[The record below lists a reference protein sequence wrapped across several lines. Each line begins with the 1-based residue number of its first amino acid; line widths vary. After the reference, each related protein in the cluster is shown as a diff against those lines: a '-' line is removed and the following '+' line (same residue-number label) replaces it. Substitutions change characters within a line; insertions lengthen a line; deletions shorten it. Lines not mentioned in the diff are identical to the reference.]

1 MHNNPL
7 FFLFVNNYNLNELSN
22 LKKNINIIYRNYDD
36 NIDTIDFDIKPKL
49 EEKINIDIKRF
60 RNILKNKFENKFE
73 NKNYERILAKY
84 DIYNKSSISK
94 NMMNDIIKE
103 IMLN

>member
-1 MHNNPL
+1 MMNN
-7 FFLFVNNYNLNELSN
+7 N
-22 LKKNINIIYRNYDD
+22 DD

-60 RNILKNKFENKFE
+60 RNILKNKFE